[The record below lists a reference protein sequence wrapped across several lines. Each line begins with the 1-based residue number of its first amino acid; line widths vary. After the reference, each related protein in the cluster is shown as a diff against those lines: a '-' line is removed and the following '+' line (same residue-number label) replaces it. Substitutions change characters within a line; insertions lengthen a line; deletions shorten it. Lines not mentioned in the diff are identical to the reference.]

1 MIPAGNRRNA
11 RVKKGVIAAFVLAIT
26 ALHYWTGTE
35 HLVLHQIYQRGY
47 YIPVVLASFWFEILG
62 GVVTA
67 AGLGLLYLVHI
78 WRDWGHHPT
87 YVFQQYAE
95 ILMYLVVAVLLGY
108 LARAQRKTRER
119 LEQAGSDLEEA
130 YGKLNRAFEQLRHS
144 DRLASLGRL
153 SAGIA
158 HEIRNP
164 LGSIQGAV
172 EILGQ
177 DIPDTDPRSEFARIA
192 RQEVARLEK
201 LTGEILA
208 FSRPAPPRRM
218 PADWR
223 EIAESAA
230 HLCADEARR
239 RGVGVVGRFDA
250 PPATIHVDPEQV
262 KQVLI
267 NILINAIQAQPD
279 GGEVRICGA
288 IEGDALVMA
297 VEDDGPGI
305 DPETIGSIFDPF
317 FTTKREG
324 TGLGLSISYQLVLN
338 NGGEIRVESG
348 RATGAC
354 LRVVFPID
362 RERP

>member
-1 MIPAGNRRNA
+1 MTRAGRGRGA
-11 RVKKGVIAAFVLAIT
+11 WTKKGIIAASVLAIT

-35 HLVLHQIYQRGY
+35 HMYLHQVYQRGY
-47 YIPVVLASFWFEILG
+47 YLPVILASFWFEILG

-67 AGLGLLYLVHI
+67 AGLALLYLVHI

-87 YVFQQYAE
+87 YAFQQYAE
-95 ILMYLVVAVLLGY
+95 ILMYLVIAVLLGY
-108 LARAQRKTRER
+108 LARAQRRTRER
-119 LEQAGSDLEEA
+119 LEKTGSDLEEA
-130 YGKLNRAFEQLRHS
+130 YGRLNQAFEQIRHS

-177 DIPDTDPRSEFARIA
+177 DLPEGDPRGEFAHIA

-223 EIAESAA
+223 EIAGAA
-230 HLCADEARR
+230 ARLCDDEARR
-239 RGVGVVGRFDA
+239 RGVSIVGRLDA
-250 PPATIHVDPEQV
+250 PAATLDVDPEQV

-267 NILINAIQAQPD
+267 NILLNAVQAQPE
-279 GGEVRICGA
+279 GGEVRIHGA
-288 IEGDALVMA
+288 LEGDTLEIA

-305 DPETIGSIFDPF
+305 DPEKMESIFDPF
-317 FTTKREG
+317 FTTRREG
-324 TGLGLSISYQLVLN
+324 TGLGLSISYQLVRN
-338 NGGEIRVESG
+338 NGGEIRVSSPPG
-348 RATGAC
+348 RGAC
-354 LRVVFPID
+354 FRVVFPTGAA
-362 RERP
+362 RS